1 MIRIR
6 ASARSHYDNAGGE
19 GPIAAVIASLYDQ
32 LFADPIVGFLFAGKD
47 KKHIVEEQV
56 LLTCSF
62 LGGPQRYRGKPLPEA
77 HAKLP
82 LLPGHFDR
90 RHRLLE
96 QTLRAH
102 SQSIPESVREAW
114 LAIDEGLRSSVLAAG
129 EDARRLTHE
138 PAGPRQ
144 GAKGGS

>member
-1 MIRIR
+1 MIRVR

-32 LFADPIVGFLFAGKD
+32 LFEDPIVGFLFAGKD

-102 SQSIPESVREAW
+102 SIPESVREAW
-114 LAIDEGLRSSVLAAG
+114 LAIDEGLRTSVLAAG
-129 EDARRLTHE
+129 ESARELTRDPESPSRGH
-138 PAGPRQ
+138 
-144 GAKGGS
+144 

>member
-6 ASARSHYDNAGGE
+6 TSARSHYENAGGE
-19 GPIAAVIASLYDQ
+19 GPIAAVITSLYDR
-32 LFADPIVGFLFAGKD
+32 LFEDPIVGFLFAGKD
-47 KKHIVEEQV
+47 KRHIIEEQV

-77 HAKLP
+77 HARLP

-96 QTLRAH
+96 ETLDAH
-102 SQSIPESVREAW
+102 AIPASVREAW

-138 PAGPRQ
+138 REPD
-144 GAKGGS
+144 S

>member
-6 ASARSHYDNAGGE
+6 TSARSHYDNAGGE
-19 GPIAAVIASLYDQ
+19 GPIAAVIISLYDR
-32 LFADPIVGFLFAGKD
+32 LFEDPIVGFLFAGKD
-47 KKHIVEEQV
+47 KKHIIEEQV
-56 LLTCSF
+56 TLTCSF

-96 QTLRAH
+96 EMLLAH
-102 SQSIPESVREAW
+102 SIPASVREAW

-129 EDARRLTHE
+129 EEARQRTRE
-138 PAGPRQ
+138 R
-144 GAKGGS
+144 

>member
-6 ASARSHYDNAGGE
+6 ASARSHYDDAGGE

-32 LFADPIVGFLFAGKD
+32 LFEDPIVGFLFAGKD

-102 SQSIPESVREAW
+102 AIPESVREAW

-129 EDARRLTHE
+129 ESARGLTRD
-138 PAGPRQ
+138 PGPPSR
-144 GAKGGS
+144 GH